1 MDLLPFAKNIADRV
15 EAQSARAKVP
25 VAVCVMD
32 IHGNIILKHRMSGAP
47 VFSIEISERKAY
59 TSALVGLR
67 TADLSPLV
75 QPGQDLF
82 PLMGLSGGRFC
93 SMGGG
98 APLTSEG
105 QLVAGVGVSGGT
117 VEQDVAILEAAL
129 REPAATRK
137 SDMKLEV
144 VVIPVAD
151 ADRAKRFYGDLGWR
165 LDIDYSAGDNYRVIQ
180 FTPPGSGCSIMFGKN
195 VSTAAPGSVKGLHLI
210 VSDIQATREDLL
222 RRGIAVGEL
231 FHDTGGIFHHAE
243 GKSLVSGANPQRKS
257 YASYASFSDPDGNG
271 WVLQE
276 ITARLTGH
284 IEDGDTSFTP
294 ELTSVVR
301 HAAAGNGAML

>member
-1 MDLLPFAKNIADRV
+1 MDLLAFAKTIADRV
-15 EAQSARAKVP
+15 EAQSARTKVP
-25 VAVCVMD
+25 VAVSVID
-32 IHGNIILKHRMSGAP
+32 IHGNILLQHRMSGAP

-75 QPGQDLF
+75 QPGKDLF

-98 APLTSEG
+98 APLSSEG

-129 REPAATRK
+129 REPAGARK
-137 SDMKLEV
+137 IDMQLEV

-165 LDIDYSAGDNYRVIQ
+165 LDIDYSAGDNYRAIQ

-222 RRGIAVGEL
+222 SRGIAVSEP
-231 FHDTGGIFHHAE
+231 FHDAGGIFHHAE
-243 GKSLVSGANPQRKS
+243 GKSLVSGPNPQRKS

-271 WVLQE
+271 WVFQE

>member
-1 MDLLPFAKNIADRV
+1 MDLLAFAKNIADRV
-15 EAQSARAKVP
+15 EAQSARTKVP
-25 VAVCVMD
+25 VAVTVID
-32 IHGNIILKHRMSGAP
+32 IHGNILLQHRMSGAP

-82 PLMGLSGGRFC
+82 PLMGLSGGRYC

-98 APLTSEG
+98 APLTSGG
-105 QLVAGVGVSGGT
+105 QLVAGIGVSGGT
-117 VEQDVAILEAAL
+117 VEQDVGILEAAL
-129 REPAATRK
+129 REPPVTRK
-137 SDMKLEV
+137 TDMKLEV

-180 FTPPGSGCSIMFGKN
+180 FTPPGSGCSIMFGN
-195 VSTAAPGSVKGLHLI
+195 NMSTATPGSAKGLHLI

-222 RRGIAVGEL
+222 RRGIAVSEP
-231 FHDTGGIFHHAE
+231 FHDAGGLFHHAE
-243 GKSLVSGANPQRKS
+243 GKSLVSGPNPQRKS
-257 YASYASFSDPDGNG
+257 YASYASFSDPDGNA

-276 ITARLTGH
+276 VTARLTGH
-284 IEDGDTSFTP
+284 INDGDTSFTP
-294 ELTSVVR
+294 ELTNVVR
-301 HAAAGNGAML
+301 HAAAGNGAAL

>member
-1 MDLLPFAKNIADRV
+1 MDLLTFAKNIAVRV

-25 VAVCVMD
+25 VAVCVID

-75 QPGQDLF
+75 RPRQDLF

-129 REPAATRK
+129 REPATTRK
-137 SDMKLEV
+137 IDMKLEV

-151 ADRAKRFYGDLGWR
+151 ADRAKHFYGDLGWR
-165 LDIDYSAGDNYRVIQ
+165 LDIDYSAGDNYRAIQ
-180 FTPPGSGCSIMFGKN
+180 FTPPGSGCSIMFGRN
-195 VSTAAPGSVKGLHLI
+195 VSTAVPGSVKGLHLI

-222 RRGIAVGEL
+222 GRGIAVSEP

-243 GKSLVSGANPQRKS
+243 GKSLLSGPNPQRKS
-257 YASYASFSDPDGNG
+257 YASFASFSDPDGNG

-301 HAAAGNGAML
+301 HAAAGNGATL